1 MVVTA
6 ASDEMRR
13 NGDAPS
19 LKFFPLTSAE
29 KAAFAAADS
38 EAAAAAA
45 AGTTALECHSKKK
58 RAPST
63 GTEAPVIMGTDP
75 STCGTIPQPPTKL
88 RKTD

>member
-38 EAAAAAA
+38 EAA